1 MKVDNNL
8 STVINYLYYSK
19 GLNDIEISTAFNI
32 SPTTVRRVKRSE
44 RKPIDKEEFIKFWK
58 RGLPYSL
65 IAKHFKIT
73 RSTAKSYKSV
83 FCRGISRM
91 QFCQCCGSTFETTHN
106 NRQYCDD
113 CRLDKN
119 EFGVNIYYKKKRM
132 KRGDVLQVKRIERE
146 QRALDLKKR
155 KEYEKRMRRMEEE
168 F

>member
-1 MKVDNNL
+1 MEVNNNL
-8 STVINYLYYSK
+8 SAVINYLYSE
-19 GLNDIEISTAFNI
+19 GLDDTEISTAFNI
-32 SPTTVRRVKRSE
+32 SPTTVRMVKRST

-73 RSTAKSYKSV
+73 ISTAKSYKSI
-83 FCRGISRM
+83 FCRDISRI
-91 QFCQCCGSTFETTHN
+91 QFCQCCGNTFKTTRS

-113 CRLDKN
+113 CQLDKK

-132 KRGDVLQVKRIERE
+132 KRGDVLQARRIERE
-146 QRALDLKKR
+146 QRALDLKER
-155 KEYEKRMRRMEEE
+155 KEYEKRMRKIEEE